1 MMLNFLEKFKG
12 EKAELTSATS
22 EEKNIL
28 IASLLIECAK
38 EDGDFSDDE
47 IIKIKSLLN
56 TKLNIDSNDVNA
68 IFDAA
73 LEITQ
78 DNVEIYSLTK
88 DIRDNFSHEEILKI
102 IEYMWAVML
111 ADGHVDDFEAALMRK
126 IIGLFHLTGKDS
138 SIAKENALNSLNNQ
152 S

>member
-1 MMLNFLEKFKG
+1 MMLNFLERFKND
-12 EKAELTSATS
+12 KAELTGATS
-22 EEKNIL
+22 EEKNVL

-56 TKLNIDSNDVNA
+56 TKLNINGNDVNA

>member
-1 MMLNFLEKFKG
+1 MLNFLEKFKS

-47 IIKIKSLLN
+47 IIKIKNLLN
-56 TKLNIDSNDVNA
+56 TKLNIDSNNVNA

-102 IEYMWAVML
+102 LEYMWTVML

>member
-102 IEYMWAVML
+102 LEYMWTVML

>member
-1 MMLNFLEKFKG
+1 MLNFLEKFKND
-12 EKAELTSATS
+12 KTELTGATS

-38 EDGDFSDDE
+38 EDGDFSEDE

-102 IEYMWAVML
+102 LEYMWVVML

>member
-56 TKLNIDSNDVNA
+56 TKLNINGNNVNA

>member
-1 MMLNFLEKFKG
+1 MMLNFLEKFKND
-12 EKAELTSATS
+12 KTELTGATS

-102 IEYMWAVML
+102 LEYMWAVML

-126 IIGLFHLTGKDS
+126 IIGLFHLSGRDS

>member
-1 MMLNFLEKFKG
+1 MLNFLEKFKNV
-12 EKAELTSATS
+12 KKPNLSATRRR
-22 EEKNIL
+22 KNIL

-38 EDGDFSDDE
+38 EDGDFADDE

-56 TKLNIDSNDVNA
+56 TKLNVEDENVNA

-102 IEYMWAVML
+102 LEYMWAVML

-138 SIAKENALNSLNNQ
+138 SIAKENALNSINNQ

>member
-1 MMLNFLEKFKG
+1 MLNFLEKFKS
-12 EKAELTSATS
+12 EKAELISATS

-56 TKLNIDSNDVNA
+56 TKLNINGNDVNA

-102 IEYMWAVML
+102 LEYMWAVML

>member
-1 MMLNFLEKFKG
+1 MLNFLEKFKS

-56 TKLNIDSNDVNA
+56 TKLNINGNDVNA

-102 IEYMWAVML
+102 LEYMWTVML

>member
-1 MMLNFLEKFKG
+1 MMLNFLEKFKNN
-12 EKAELTSATS
+12 KTELTGATS

-102 IEYMWAVML
+102 LEYMWAVML

>member
-1 MMLNFLEKFKG
+1 MMLNFLERFKND
-12 EKAELTSATS
+12 KAELTGATS

-102 IEYMWAVML
+102 LEYMWAVML

>member
-1 MMLNFLEKFKG
+1 MMLNFLEKFKS

-47 IIKIKSLLN
+47 IIKIKNLLN

-73 LEITQ
+73 LEISQ

-102 IEYMWAVML
+102 LEYMWTVML

-126 IIGLFHLTGKDS
+126 IIGLFHLTGRDS

>member
-1 MMLNFLEKFKG
+1 MMLNFLEKFKS

-56 TKLNIDSNDVNA
+56 TKLNINGNDVNA

-102 IEYMWAVML
+102 LEYMWAVML
-111 ADGHVDDFEAALMRK
+111 ADGRVDDFEAALMRK

>member
-1 MMLNFLEKFKG
+1 MMLNFLERFKND
-12 EKAELTSATS
+12 KAELTGATS

-56 TKLNIDSNDVNA
+56 TKLNINGNDVNA

-126 IIGLFHLTGKDS
+126 IIGLFHLTGRDS

>member
-1 MMLNFLEKFKG
+1 MLNFLEKFKS
-12 EKAELTSATS
+12 EKAEPTSATS

-28 IASLLIECAK
+28 IVSLLIECAK

-102 IEYMWAVML
+102 LEYMWTVML

>member
-102 IEYMWAVML
+102 LEYMWAVML

-138 SIAKENALNSLNNQ
+138 SIAKENALNFLNNQ

>member
-1 MMLNFLEKFKG
+1 MLNFLEKFKN
-12 EKAELTSATS
+12 EKAELTNATS

-102 IEYMWAVML
+102 LEYMWAVML

>member
-1 MMLNFLEKFKG
+1 MMLNFLERFKND
-12 EKAELTSATS
+12 KAELTGATS

-56 TKLNIDSNDVNA
+56 TKLNIKGNDVNA

>member
-1 MMLNFLEKFKG
+1 MLNFLEKFKS
-12 EKAELTSATS
+12 EKAELISATS

-56 TKLNIDSNDVNA
+56 TKLKIDSNNVNA

-102 IEYMWAVML
+102 LEYMWAVML
-111 ADGHVDDFEAALMRK
+111 ADGRVDDFEAALMRK
-126 IIGLFHLTGKDS
+126 IIGLFHLTGRDS

>member
-12 EKAELTSATS
+12 EKAEFTSATS

-102 IEYMWAVML
+102 LEYMWAVML

>member
-1 MMLNFLEKFKG
+1 MMLNFLERFKND
-12 EKAELTSATS
+12 KAELTGATS

-56 TKLNIDSNDVNA
+56 TKLNIDGNDVNA

-102 IEYMWAVML
+102 LEYMWAVML

>member
-1 MMLNFLEKFKG
+1 MLNFLEKFKND
-12 EKAELTSATS
+12 KAELTSASS

-56 TKLNIDSNDVNA
+56 TKLKIDSNNVNA

-102 IEYMWAVML
+102 LEYMWAVML

>member
-102 IEYMWAVML
+102 LEYMWAVML

>member
-1 MMLNFLEKFKG
+1 MMLNFLEKFKND
-12 EKAELTSATS
+12 KTELTGATS

-47 IIKIKSLLN
+47 IINIKNLLN

-102 IEYMWAVML
+102 LEYMWTVML

>member
-1 MMLNFLEKFKG
+1 MLNFLEKFKS

-38 EDGDFSDDE
+38 EDGEFSDDE
-47 IIKIKSLLN
+47 IIKIKNLLN
-56 TKLNIDSNDVNA
+56 TKLNIDSNNVNA

-88 DIRDNFSHEEILKI
+88 DIRDNFSQEEILKI
-102 IEYMWAVML
+102 LEYMWTVML

>member
-1 MMLNFLEKFKG
+1 MMLNFLEKFKS
-12 EKAELTSATS
+12 EKAELISATS

-102 IEYMWAVML
+102 LEYMWAVML

>member
-1 MMLNFLEKFKG
+1 MMLNFLEKFKND
-12 EKAELTSATS
+12 KTELTGATS

-38 EDGDFSDDE
+38 EDGDFSEDE

-102 IEYMWAVML
+102 LEYMWAVML

>member
-1 MMLNFLEKFKG
+1 MMLNFLEKFKS
-12 EKAELTSATS
+12 EKAELTGATS

-56 TKLNIDSNDVNA
+56 TKLNINGNDVNA

-102 IEYMWAVML
+102 LEYMWAVML
-111 ADGHVDDFEAALMRK
+111 ADGRVDDFEAALMRK

>member
-1 MMLNFLEKFKG
+1 MMLNFLEKFKND
-12 EKAELTSATS
+12 KTELTGATS

-56 TKLNIDSNDVNA
+56 TKLNINGNDVNA